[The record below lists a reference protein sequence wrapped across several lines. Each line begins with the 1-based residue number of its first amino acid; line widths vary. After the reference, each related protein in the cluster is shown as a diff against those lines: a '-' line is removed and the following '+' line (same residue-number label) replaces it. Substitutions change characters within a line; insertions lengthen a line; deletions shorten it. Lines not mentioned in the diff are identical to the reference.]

1 MMMMFDEP
9 PKRRKPSLTPM
20 IDVVFLLLVFFML
33 SARFGADQVLP
44 MTLGGGTGEY
54 SGPPRLVETGPDGLR
69 LNGVPM
75 PIEALISQ
83 LETMVETPEDALI
96 LRGIDGANTQ
106 AIIDLMSALTAAG
119 YTNLI
124 LVE

>member
-1 MMMMFDEP
+1 MMMVFDEP

-44 MTLGGGTGEY
+44 MTLGGGTGAY
-54 SGPPRLVETGPDGLR
+54 TGPPRLIETGPEGVR
-69 LNGVPM
+69 LNGVTM
-75 PIEALISQ
+75 PIDALISQ
-83 LETMVETPEDALI
+83 LKTMVETPEDALI
-96 LRGIDGANTQ
+96 LRGIDGADTQ
-106 AIIDLMSALTAAG
+106 MIIDLMSALSVAG

>member
-1 MMMMFDEP
+1 MMFEEP
-9 PKRRKPSLTPM
+9 RTKRSPSLTPM

-54 SGPPRLVETGPDGLR
+54 SGPPRLIETGPEGTF
-69 LNGVPM
+69 LNGVFL
-75 PIEALISQ
+75 PIDEIVAR
-83 LETMVETPEDALI
+83 LETMVEKPEDAVI
-96 LRGIDGANTQ
+96 LRGKGGADTQ